1 MRISDWSSDV
11 CSSDLQF
18 LAEVIKQVEAD
29 LKTARLTARVTG
41 RPKHYYSIYQK
52 MIVGGREFSDIYD
65 LVGIRIL
72 VEEDRECYSA
82 LGIVHSR
89 WNPVLGRFQDY
100 IAMPQFNLYQSMH
113 TTVLGPQGKPV
124 ELQNRTFAM
133 PRRTE
138 YGVAAPRQ

>member
-72 VEEDRECYSA
+72 VEEERECYSA
-82 LGIVHSR
+82 LGIVHSL
-89 WNPVLGRFQDY
+89 WNPVLGRFKDY
-100 IAMPQFNLYQSMH
+100 IATPKFNMYQSLH
-113 TTVLGPQGKPV
+113 PTVTDHHGKSGKMT
-124 ELQNRTFAM
+124 NSTSA
-133 PRRTE
+133 
-138 YGVAAPRQ
+138 

>member
-72 VEEDRECYSA
+72 VEEDRECYSRSEERSV
-82 LGIVHSR
+82 GKECVSPCRSR
-89 WNPVLGRFQDY
+89 GSP
-100 IAMPQFNLYQSMH
+100 
-113 TTVLGPQGKPV
+113 
-124 ELQNRTFAM
+124 
-133 PRRTE
+133 
-138 YGVAAPRQ
+138 

>member
-89 WNPVLGRFQDY
+89 WNPVLGRFKDY
-100 IAMPQFNLYQSMH
+100 IAMPKFNMYQRSEEH
-113 TTVLGPQGKPV
+113 TS
-124 ELQNRTFAM
+124 ELQSLMRISYAVFCLKK
-133 PRRTE
+133 
-138 YGVAAPRQ
+138 